1 MECMRELSRVSNVI
15 PLIAKADLL
24 SADQIAALKSR
35 FQTHVEN
42 GDVQPFLFGAGT
54 ANDEVTPPFAV
65 SSARADDDDNMDA
78 SVLMSPDYEPPLIES
93 ELSALVERLFDPDS
107 ITWLRHSAAK
117 KLIQAASNS
126 TAYPDPSPSSS
137 PILHVVSS
145 YPMSG
150 STSCSYTSARLAD
163 YTQREEQRAH
173 AQLAKWAADLQR
185 SLRNERERYLQQN
198 QQPSAHTQTALITT
212 IERNPQ
218 TGNILIHRSANP
230 PSWKHHYYPIPTP
243 HDPLGLIQW
252 NDDLRRR
259 SWFIVQVV
267 GSVGVVGGLA
277 LWLARAWG
285 WFHQHYH
292 FSASYS
298 SCSAEEWSSSWWKL
312 GVLDWGASASSGC
325 GCCASG
331 FALSAR

>member
-1 MECMRELSRVSNVI
+1 MRELSQVSNVI

-24 SADQIAALKSR
+24 SADQISAVKSR

-78 SVLMSPDYEPPLIES
+78 SVLMSPDYEPPLVES
-93 ELSALVERLFDPDS
+93 ELSALVERVFDPDN
-107 ITWLRHSAAK
+107 IAWLRHSAAK
-117 KLIQAASNS
+117 KLIQVASNS
-126 TAYPDPSPSSS
+126 ISYPEPSSS
-137 PILHVVSS
+137 SLIPQVVSS
-145 YPMSG
+145 YPMNS
-150 STSCSYTSARLAD
+150 STSYSYTSARIAN
-163 YTQREEQRAH
+163 YAQHEEQRAH
-173 AQLAKWAADLQR
+173 AQLTKWAADLQR
-185 SLRNERERYLQQN
+185 SLRNERERYLN
-198 QQPSAHTQTALITT
+198 QSHKPASQTHTSLITT
-212 IERNPQ
+212 IERNPE
-218 TGNILIHRSANP
+218 TGNILIHRSPNP
-230 PSWKHHYYPIPTP
+230 PSTKHYYCPIPTP

-252 NDDLRRR
+252 NDELRRR

-298 SCSAEEWSSSWWKL
+298 SSCSAEEWSTSWWKL
-312 GVLDWGASASSGC
+312 GALDWGASANSGC

-331 FALSAR
+331 GVTVSAR